1 LEHGPLVST
10 TSLESALQHLCEQA
24 PPKLFEIIEE
34 TVIRTA
40 FDFCEENQV
49 QTARLLDISRNVLR
63 HKLGL
68 YGMLP
73 HAQKKLSDAYSDA
86 EIRRDGGTGTT
97 ATKSLYGLT

>member
-1 LEHGPLVST
+1 M
-10 TSLESALQHLCEQA
+10 TSLESALQRLCEQS
-24 PPKLFEIIEE
+24 PPKLFEIVEE

-40 FDFCEENQV
+40 FEFCEENQV

-73 HAQKKLSDAYSDA
+73 NGQKKLSDTYSLV
-86 EIRRDGGTGTT
+86 EIWRVESEMQETLSTFL
-97 ATKSLYGLT
+97 SFV

>member
-1 LEHGPLVST
+1 M
-10 TSLESALQHLCEQA
+10 TSLESALQRLCEQG
-24 PPKLFEIIEE
+24 PPKLFEIVEE

-40 FDFCEENQV
+40 FEFCEENQV

-73 HAQKKLSDAYSDA
+73 NAQKKLSVVYSEA
-86 EIRRDGGTGTT
+86 E
-97 ATKSLYGLT
+97 A